1 MFLKTDFIQ
10 LYFVFFDSLLLSIG
24 IFFTGWKIWNI
35 SHYFQHELILEMFYW
50 HQRNGK
56 RWEEVHLKLTS
67 TGPTTDGNVK
77 LSQMS
82 LISIFNFFTNH
93 LNYTWITF
101 GNVEENP
108 TVWCCQLQRYKWY
121 LLSQLRQ
128 FRGLLRWDQ
137 VKPGL
142 GLSGWVWETGAALCC
157 SSQLSLF
164 QTESTVKMVWMIF
177 WCLIDIKWQYWQN

>member
-1 MFLKTDFIQ
+1 MYCQQ
-10 LYFVFFDSLLLSIG
+10 LYYILFFISTALL
-24 IFFTGWKIWNI
+24 FFLIWKIWSI
-35 SHYFQHELILEMFYW
+35 IILEMFYW
-50 HQRNGK
+50 HQRYGK

-177 WCLIDIKWQYWQN
+177 WCLIDIKWQYWQI